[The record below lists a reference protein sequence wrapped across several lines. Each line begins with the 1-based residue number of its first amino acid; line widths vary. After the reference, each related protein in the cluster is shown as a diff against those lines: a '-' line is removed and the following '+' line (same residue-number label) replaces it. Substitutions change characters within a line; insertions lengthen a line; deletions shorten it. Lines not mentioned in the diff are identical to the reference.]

1 MRNLTLRS
9 ASLALAALLL
19 NSCGSNPSGLTLSMS
34 DAPVDTALAVNVA
47 IAEVDLVDT
56 NGNNVSG
63 VTFEPPSTIDLFT
76 FQGGLSGPLVEQ
88 LGVPA
93 GNYKALIVTLATDPL
108 SPQSSVAQPDGSH
121 ILYIPN
127 GSPSQITV
135 PVNFSIAS
143 DTVTNVTIDFDVRR
157 SVIQDPIDPTKYILI
172 PSMRAV
178 VNELS
183 GSITGSVDPT
193 LISSVPNCIQGMT
206 VYAYNGSVQP
216 TDVNINLPAGSVQ
229 PVSTALVGLNAT
241 SGQYNFTLG
250 FLPTTLTTT
259 TDASGNV
266 VPLVPTNGYTLAFT
280 CQGNEDTP
288 NQSDAVS
295 VKPNLLP
302 NTIQFSSVAFT
313 TVQANN
319 TVFVALH

>member
-9 ASLALAALLL
+9 ASVVLAALLL
-19 NSCGSNPSGLTLSMS
+19 NSCGSNPSGLTLSIT

-63 VTFEPPSTIDLFT
+63 VTFDPATTVDLFT
-76 FQGGLSGPLVEQ
+76 FQGGLSAPLVEQ

-108 SPQSSVAQPDGSH
+108 SPQSSVSQPDGSH

-127 GSPSQITV
+127 GSPSKITV
-135 PVNFSIAS
+135 PVNFSVAS
-143 DTVTNVTIDFDVRR
+143 NTVTNVTIDFDARR

-183 GSITGSVDPT
+183 GSITGSVDAT

-206 VYAYNGSVQP
+206 VYAYSGSVQP
-216 TDVNINLPAGSVQ
+216 TDVNITLPTGSVQ

-241 SGQYNFTLG
+241 SGQYNFTLA
-250 FLPTTLTTT
+250 FLPTTLTLP
-259 TDASGNV
+259 DA
-266 VPLVPTNGYTLAFT
+266 VPTNTYTLAFT

-302 NTIQFSSVAFT
+302 NTIQFSSLTFA
-313 TVQANN
+313 TVQANT
-319 TVFVALH
+319 TVFVAMH